1 MVNHGLCSK
10 IMTSLY
16 NLFYIIEP
24 TKEKEEEEED
34 SNIFKDE
41 PGPIWF

>member
-1 MVNHGLCSK
+1 MVNHGLCGK

-24 TKEKEEEEED
+24 TKEEEEED